1 MSGEDMKGIAGKVVF
16 ITGAASGIGAATA
29 RLAAAEGAVV
39 VLADRDTRGAEV
51 AASIGPAAE
60 FLELDVSSEP
70 SWQAAFAHV
79 EQRFGRL
86 DVLVNAAGINPSTTI
101 VDTSIEDWRRAFSV
115 NADGVFLGCKHGVT
129 LMTAKG
135 TAGAIVNVASPMGI
149 KPWATLIAYSASKA
163 AVLNLTNSVAL
174 FCVQENNG
182 IRCNAVVP
190 GAVHTA
196 MMERYLQSTPDPAA
210 ALAGLAANQPGGR
223 LVTAEEVAE
232 AILYMAGGGSASV
245 TGAVLPVDGGS
256 HLR

>member
-1 MSGEDMKGIAGKVVF
+1 MKGIAGKVIF

-29 RLAAAEGAVV
+29 RLAAAEGAAVI
-39 VLADRDTRGAEV
+39 LADRDPRGAGI
-51 AASIGPAAE
+51 ASDIGPGAA
-60 FLELDVSSEP
+60 FTELDVSSEP
-70 SWQAAFAHV
+70 SWQSAIADA
-79 EQRFGRL
+79 EERFGRL

-115 NADGVFLGCKHGVT
+115 NADGVFLGCKHGVKS
-129 LMTAKG
+129 MTATG
-135 TAGAIVNVASPMGI
+135 TAGTIVNVASPMGI

-163 AVLNLTNSVAL
+163 AVLNLTKSVAL
-174 FCVQENNG
+174 FCVQQNNG

-196 MMERYLQSTPDPAA
+196 MMERFLQSTPDPAA
-210 ALAGLAANQPGGR
+210 ALASLAERQPGGR

-232 AILYMAGGGSASV
+232 AILYMAGDGSASV
-245 TGAVLPVDGGS
+245 TGAVLPIDGGS